1 MHTFELFGI
10 VLTSLNEALE
20 AQVAMGKFWAFSL
33 DIFDMKSGAKSQ
45 SVQLKN
51 DIDMFQEAQRI
62 VVTTVFLL

>member
-1 MHTFELFGI
+1 
-10 VLTSLNEALE
+10 
-20 AQVAMGKFWAFSL
+20 
-33 DIFDMKSGAKSQ
+33 MKSGAKSQ

>member
-10 VLTSLNEALE
+10 ILTSLNEALE
-20 AQVAMGKFWAFSL
+20 AQKAMGKFWAFSL

-62 VVTTVFLL
+62 VATTVFLL